1 MKRDLSLQTP
11 HGTLHGHIEMGGQPR
26 GLVLL
31 ARASHALT
39 DDIVTAN
46 LANRGYAI
54 LAMELLSSQEM
65 RFADATHNVPRLS
78 ERLIDVLD
86 LVRRDAELRDL
97 PLAILAHGDLTPAA
111 IRAAAQR
118 DAQVQALACHGGI
131 IDQAGLQALKLL
143 AAPLLML
150 FDADDPYGRPAF
162 LRARPHLTTVSEM
175 HELPPGENPS
185 AHVAAWFSLHLKG

>member
-1 MKRDLSLQTP
+1 MRRSLSLQTP
-11 HGTLHGHIEMGGQPR
+11 HGTLHGHVDMPERPR
-26 GLVLL
+26 GLILF
-31 ARASHALT
+31 ARFAHAP
-39 DDIVTAN
+39 IEEIIAAN
-46 LANRGYAI
+46 LAGRAYAI
-54 LAMELLSSQEM
+54 LAMEVLSAQE
-65 RFADATHNVPRLS
+65 RQFADAVHNVPRLTQ
-78 ERLIDVLD
+78 RVIDLLD
-86 LVRRDAELRDL
+86 LIRHDPELSEL
-97 PLAILAHGDLTPAA
+97 PLALFAHGDLTPPA

-131 IDQAGLQALKLL
+131 VDQAGLQALKLL